1 MPVVA
6 WFGAMIL
13 ALLPTI
19 VTLMD
24 QQIAAVIVN
33 RKENQ
38 LKVILPRLRQQQ
50 FVVLMFSVALERVRL
65 PSRSFDCHDLHCH
78 SFDHWSS
85 KRVDGRLSRDMF
97 V

>member
-1 MPVVA
+1 
-6 WFGAMIL
+6 MIL

-19 VTLMD
+19 AILMD

-38 LKVILPRLRQQQ
+38 LKVILPRLRQQ
-50 FVVLMFSVALERVRL
+50 FVVPMCSVALERVRL
-65 PSRSFDCHDLHCH
+65 PSRSSDCHDLHSY
-78 SFDHWSS
+78 SFDRWSS
-85 KRVDGRLSRDMF
+85 KRFDGRLSRDMF